1 MMRNNQGEKTTLHY
15 TFGKISGYK
24 EVSQMLP
31 SLRKFNQSE
40 VARERQRILN
50 YYDHYGG
57 AATLDAF
64 GVDRKLIYVWRQRL
78 RLNGRKPSALVP
90 ESTIPKTK
98 RQMMVDPQIVDF
110 IKKLREKRYRLG
122 KETDSFSPKPTIG
135 STMIRPVVG

>member
-1 MMRNNQGEKTTLHY
+1 MSTNSIGEQTTLHH
-15 TFGKISGYK
+15 TFGRISGYK

-40 VARERQRILN
+40 VVKERQRILN

-57 AATLDAF
+57 VATLDAF

-78 RLNGRKPSALVP
+78 RLNQKKPSTLVP

-98 RQMMVDPQIVDF
+98 RQMEVNPQIIDF
-110 IKKLREKRYRLG
+110 IKQQRELHYRLG
-122 KETDSFSPKPTIG
+122 KEKIKVLLDEYCFIYQSESLQ
-135 STMIRPVVG
+135 